1 MNRTHPLFSIT
12 NEKVAGFIPRWADFR
27 GFSILFDPSGDGLTP
42 DGPCLTLAC
51 DVEADPTLSFYR
63 ALRGSLTRL
72 NTDLLTAAYLF
83 CPLPPPFYHVTV
95 WDGANDGN
103 KSLVAPD
110 RRPALDRLLAG
121 LPDALTLPHEMTAPA
136 LGSPLIRRQD
146 WDIEFRF
153 DCLMIWGG
161 VVTVARLSPTDV
173 SQGAFA
179 EFVAERRRLN
189 ESYQEA
195 FGIRASQNYTP
206 HVSLGYFANRE
217 GAQMARPSLPNWN
230 ALFAERMQSL
240 TLTSRQASLYGFT
253 DMATFFKAAPLPV
266 SQS

>member
-1 MNRTHPLFSIT
+1 VFSIT

-27 GFSILFDPSGDGLTP
+27 GFSILFDPPGAGLTP
-42 DGPCLTLAC
+42 AGPCLRLAC
-51 DVEADPTLSFYR
+51 GIEADPALGFYR
-63 ALRGSLTRL
+63 ALRDSLTRL
-72 NTDLLTAAYLF
+72 GSDLLTAAYLF
-83 CPLPPPFYHVTV
+83 CPLPPPSYHVTV

-103 KSLVAPD
+103 KSFVAPD

-121 LPDALTLPHEMTAPA
+121 LPDALARPHDMTEAA
-136 LGSPLIRRQD
+136 LASPLVRHPD

-161 VVTVARLSPTDV
+161 VVMVARLSPTDA

-189 ESYQEA
+189 DSFQEA
-195 FGIRASQNYTP
+195 FAIRASQNYTP

-217 GAQMARPSLPNWN
+217 GAQAARPNLPEWN
-230 ALFAERMQSL
+230 ALFAERMQGL
-240 TLTSRQASLYGFT
+240 TLTFRQASLYGFT
-253 DMATFFKAAPLPV
+253 DMATFFKAA
-266 SQS
+266 